1 MLVRLIFC
9 GDWLWWVC
17 GSGGLSGVGGGVVR
31 GYGGGLFFFFFS
43 FFFFLISEGV
53 LKLF

>member
-17 GSGGLSGVGGGVVR
+17 GSDGLSGVVVVVVGGYR
-31 GYGGGLFFFFFS
+31 GGLFFF